1 MRGTRMSR
9 VNELIREVVAEGGG
23 LLKDPAIGFVT
34 VTGVDTSPDLR
45 SAIVFYSVLG
55 EPEEQADSQAALDR
69 AAAHI
74 QARLASQVRL
84 KNIPRLQFQRD
95 PSIDVGLRIDELLRD
110 IDR

>member
-1 MRGTRMSR
+1 MSR
-9 VNELIREVVAEGGG
+9 VNELIREVVAEEVG

-45 SAIVFYSVLG
+45 NAVVFYSVLG
-55 EPEEQADSQAALDR
+55 KPEEQSNTQLALDR
-69 AAAHI
+69 AASHI

-84 KNIPRLQFQRD
+84 KNIPRLHFKKD
-95 PSIDVGLRIDELLRD
+95 PAIDQGLRIEELLRD